1 MEIKTPAVFFRS
13 AKFLFLLSFLVL
25 PFLNPP
31 QLLAQDSETNAS
43 PSQDSETSASPSQD
57 SETRPAPRF
66 ALRATILSGIEA
78 EFFTG
83 NIGVLINQY
92 AVQTVDCNL
101 SETRIVGR
109 FFNENLA
116 GWYVG
121 LQYYT
126 IDAGACILTIPAS
139 GMAFAAGYHWLL
151 KSGISLD
158 LGLRPSLFAFGMAF

>member
-25 PFLNPP
+25 PFLFPL
-31 QLLAQDSETNAS
+31 QVSAQETGAA
-43 PSQDSETSASPSQD
+43 PSQDAEAGATPSQEG
-57 SETRPAPRF
+57 ETRPAPKF
-66 ALRATILSGIEA
+66 ALRATILGGIEA
-78 EFFTG
+78 EYFTG
-83 NIGVLINQY
+83 SVGVLVNQTSF
-92 AVQTVDCNL
+92 QTVDCNV

-126 IDAGACILTIPAS
+126 IDPGACILTISAS
-139 GMAFAAGYHWLL
+139 GMVFAAGYHWLL

-158 LGLRPSLFAFGMAF
+158 LGLRPGLFAFGMAF

>member
-1 MEIKTPAVFFRS
+1 MEIKTPAVLFRT

-25 PFLNPP
+25 PFLFPL
-31 QLLAQDSETNAS
+31 QVSAQ
-43 PSQDSETSASPSQD
+43 
-57 SETRPAPRF
+57 ETRPAPKF
-66 ALRATILSGIEA
+66 ALRATILGGIEA
-78 EFFTG
+78 EYFTG
-83 NIGVLINQY
+83 SVGVLVNHTSF
-92 AVQTVDCNL
+92 QTVDCNV

-126 IDAGACILTIPAS
+126 IDPGACILTISAS
-139 GMAFAAGYHWLL
+139 GMVFAAGYHWLL

-158 LGLRPSLFAFGMAF
+158 LGLRPGLFAFGMAF